1 MSNDGGNTWTEFNIT
16 DQNGYP
22 NNQNTNNPEVTTIDI
37 SSIPDYSSSLLIQFY
52 YSDNDYLNNFI
63 DNVL

>member
-37 SSIPDYSSSLLIQFY
+37 SSIADYSSSLLIQFY
-52 YSDNDYLNNFI
+52 YNDNDYWKYGI
-63 DNVL
+63 GP